1 MKLEEEFQLNT
12 KNHEEEVQLR
22 LKFESKL
29 NNMHS
34 IHRDVETKYRRAL
47 NEIENLRVDKN
58 MYQEKMKQFQ
68 SDYLDTKRL
77 KEEKEGEM
85 EFKDEKIQLL
95 TKENKLRK
103 EQIDNLEKKLL
114 GLQSSVEFKLNI
126 EYIQSEAERLD
137 FSKYQPEE
145 RVDIYETK
153 FKELEEAN
161 WKIVEEL
168 QKLKRD
174 KLGFEEILKER
185 EERILRVKSLLTE
198 IQNSHKILDKQHSSL
213 KLDYERAMDNFNE
226 QKVELEDT
234 INKLKITNKARN
246 ENELQLNE
254 EREKQKELK
263 TLLNEKE
270 DRIHKYINEIQK
282 LEKQLF
288 NLRKEKDSL
297 DSEKSN
303 ESKHF
308 EIQKRQYVEKITS
321 LNEIIGNERE
331 TREMWVER
339 FNKEQTGNNLILA
352 SNRTYD
358 L

>member
-161 WKIVEEL
+161 
-168 QKLKRD
+168 
-174 KLGFEEILKER
+174 
-185 EERILRVKSLLTE
+185 
-198 IQNSHKILDKQHSSL
+198 
-213 KLDYERAMDNFNE
+213 
-226 QKVELEDT
+226 
-234 INKLKITNKARN
+234 
-246 ENELQLNE
+246 
-254 EREKQKELK
+254 
-263 TLLNEKE
+263 
-270 DRIHKYINEIQK
+270 
-282 LEKQLF
+282 
-288 NLRKEKDSL
+288 
-297 DSEKSN
+297 
-303 ESKHF
+303 
-308 EIQKRQYVEKITS
+308 
-321 LNEIIGNERE
+321 
-331 TREMWVER
+331 
-339 FNKEQTGNNLILA
+339 
-352 SNRTYD
+352 
-358 L
+358 